1 MIQYWTDVHFQL
13 QLWFSSSISSFEQ
26 LTLHSL
32 IQFNGLLLI
41 HLYWRPSVLKVAT
54 LVEFLCLMV
63 VSSMLC
69 RWNIPDIVF
78 VLIFLWN
85 IPQLNWT
92 GEDLDFVG
100 VPNIS
105 VLAREKQ
112 RFWLIYL
119 FHFHRIILSI
129 YFLFSIFLQTI
140 CSHYCRFSS
149 LLLDS
154 VNAVTF
160 SPDGKLLATCSYDY
174 TARVWQVDTGKE
186 VSILKGHSRLPW
198 TSISFHEILI
208 DVSAFHLFYHTLII
222 FPILLSLY
230 PFLLSNNKS
239 LTPNVCSHS
248 LFPIWYIPSTHA
260 ASISP
265 SWN

>member
-78 VLIFLWN
+78 VWIFLWN

-140 CSHYCRFSS
+140 SSYYCRFSS
-149 LLLDS
+149 FLL
-154 VNAVTF
+154 
-160 SPDGKLLATCSYDY
+160 
-174 TARVWQVDTGKE
+174 E